1 MPVLGGLRTGFSQ
14 GSQQLSRSRADPM
27 ATRRREFPR
36 DWCLEALVESHG
48 CFSFEEEGGKKKGRN
63 EIIGLIGLC

>member
-1 MPVLGGLRTGFSQ
+1 
-14 GSQQLSRSRADPM
+14 M
-27 ATRRREFPR
+27 ATWRREFPR